1 MGTNLNTNYEL
12 SFSSKMTQQL
22 SNKFYNQ
29 VMKDPSL
36 GGYFGGFNRWCT
48 KVRSELKSKV
58 AKNQATI
65 KKALGNP
72 KINRQK
78 VIDDACDR
86 VKEIFKVDEST
97 KLFNNK
103 SNSRLAHT
111 LSKAALESLR
121 NKIDALKAQD
131 SNAKMEFLKGNAK
144 KK

>member
-1 MGTNLNTNYEL
+1 
-12 SFSSKMTQQL
+12 
-22 SNKFYNQ
+22 
-29 VMKDPSL
+29 MKDPSL